1 MATTH
6 NLAKLRVQDPV
17 LTELAQGYHNN
28 ELIGETLMP
37 TVEIDKEAGKIPQF
51 GRLAF
56 RLPST
61 VRTLRGASNRLDPED
76 ITAIDVALEEHDVE
90 YAIDYREE
98 NEAIFSLRQF
108 ALNTTQDVIALG
120 REKAVATLALYETK
134 YDSTNKVALSGTS
147 KLTSKTADVFSIFD
161 TGIRAVKRSIGRKP
175 NVCVIAGDVWAVLK
189 EHPAVIEKLKYS
201 QVAIVTPE
209 VFAKLIGID
218 TVKIGEAVYEDSNQL
233 KDIWTDAIVL
243 AYVAP
248 RSTGGKGTVYEP
260 SYGYTVRRNKG
271 LFVDTY
277 KENGGKIEVVRT
289 TDIHKPHLVG
299 ASAGYLINKCISA

>member
-1 MATTH
+1 MTAH
-6 NLAKLRVQDPV
+6 NLQALRVQDPV
-17 LTELAQGYHNN
+17 LTNLAQGYHNL
-28 ELIGETLMP
+28 ELVGEVLMP
-37 TVEIDKEAGKIPQF
+37 TVEIDKEAGKIPKF

-61 VRTLRGASNRLDPED
+61 VRNLRGTSNRLDPAD

-120 REKAVATLALYETK
+120 REKEVATLALDESK
-134 YDSTNKVALSGTS
+134 YDAGNKVTLSGTS
-147 KLTSKTADVFSIFD
+147 KITSKQADIFAMFD
-161 TGIRAVKRSIGRKP
+161 TGIRAVKRAIGRKP
-175 NVCVIAGDVWAVLK
+175 NVCVIAGDVWAALK

-209 VFAKLIGID
+209 VFGKLIGID
-218 TVKIGEAVYEDSNQL
+218 TVKIGEAVYEESNQL
-233 KDIWTDAIVL
+233 KDIWSDAIVL

-248 RSTGGKGTVYEP
+248 RSTERKGTVYEP
-260 SYGYTVRRNKG
+260 SYGYTVRRQGG

-277 KENGGKIEVVRT
+277 KENGGKLEVIRT
-289 TDIHKPHLVG
+289 TDIHKPHLLG
-299 ASAGYLINKCISA
+299 ASAGYLIKGCL

>member
-1 MATTH
+1 
-6 NLAKLRVQDPV
+6 
-17 LTELAQGYHNN
+17 
-28 ELIGETLMP
+28 MP
-37 TVEIDKEAGKIPQF
+37 TVEIDKEAGKIPKF

-61 VRTLRGASNRLDPED
+61 VRNLRGTSNRLDPED

-120 REKAVATLALYETK
+120 REKEVATLALDENK
-134 YDSTNKVALSGTS
+134 YDSGNKITLSGTS
-147 KLTSKTADVFSIFD
+147 KITSKQADIFAMFD
-161 TGIRAVKRSIGRKP
+161 TGIRAVKRAIGRKP
-175 NVCVIAGDVWAVLK
+175 NVCVIAGDVWAALK

-218 TVKIGEAVYEDSNQL
+218 TVKIGEAVYEESNQL
-233 KDIWTDAIVL
+233 KDIWSDAIVL

-248 RSTGGKGTVYEP
+248 RSTERKGTVYEP
-260 SYGYTVRRNKG
+260 SYGYTVRRQGG

-277 KENGGKIEVVRT
+277 KENGGKLEVIRT
-289 TDIHKPHLVG
+289 TDIHKPHLLG
-299 ASAGYLINKCISA
+299 ASAGYLIKGCL

>member
-1 MATTH
+1 MTAH
-6 NLAKLRVQDPV
+6 NLQALRVQDPV
-17 LTELAQGYHNN
+17 LTNLAQGYHNL
-28 ELIGETLMP
+28 ELVGEVLMP
-37 TVEIDKEAGKIPQF
+37 TVEIDKEAGKIPKF

-61 VRTLRGASNRLDPED
+61 VRNLRGTSNRLDPED

-120 REKAVATLALYETK
+120 REKEVATLARDESK
-134 YDSTNKVALSGTS
+134 YDAGNKVTLSGTS
-147 KLTSKTADVFSIFD
+147 KITSKQADIFAMFD
-161 TGIRAVKRSIGRKP
+161 TGIRAVKRAIGRKP
-175 NVCVIAGDVWAVLK
+175 NVCVIAGDVWAALK

-218 TVKIGEAVYEDSNQL
+218 TVKIGEAVYEESNQL
-233 KDIWTDAIVL
+233 KDIWSDAIVL

-248 RSTGGKGTVYEP
+248 RSTERKGTVYEP
-260 SYGYTVRRNKG
+260 SYGYTVRRQGG

-277 KENGGKIEVVRT
+277 KENGGKLEVIRT
-289 TDIHKPHLVG
+289 TDIHKPHLLG
-299 ASAGYLINKCISA
+299 ASAGYLIKGCL

>member
-1 MATTH
+1 MTTH
-6 NLAKLRVQDPV
+6 NLQKLRVQDPV

-28 ELIGETLMP
+28 ELVGEALMP
-37 TVEIDKEAGKIPQF
+37 TVEIEKEAGKIPTF

-61 VRTLRGASNRLDPED
+61 VRNLRGSSNRLDPED
-76 ITAIDVALEEHDVE
+76 IGVIDVALEEHDVE

-120 REKAVATLALYETK
+120 REKAVATLALDESRYET
-134 YDSTNKVALSGTS
+134 DNKVTLSGTS
-147 KLTSKTADVFSIFD
+147 QFSHKDADVFKVFD
-161 TGIRAVKRSIGRKP
+161 TAIRAVKRAIGRKP
-175 NVCVIAGDVWAVLK
+175 NVCVISGDVWTALK

-209 VFAKLIGID
+209 VFAKLIGIE
-218 TVKIGEAVYEDSNQL
+218 TVKIGEAVYEEGGQL
-233 KDIWTDAIVL
+233 KDIWRKDIVV

-260 SYGYTVRRNKG
+260 SYGYTVRRQKG

-277 KENGGKIEVVRT
+277 KESGDKIEVVRT
-289 TDIHKPHLVG
+289 TDIYKPHLVG
-299 ASAGYLINKCISA
+299 AAAGYLIKAAV

>member
-1 MATTH
+1 MPAH
-6 NLAKLRVQDPV
+6 NLQALRVQDPV
-17 LTELAQGYHNN
+17 LTNLAQGYHNL
-28 ELIGETLMP
+28 ELVCETLMP

-56 RLPST
+56 RLPTT
-61 VRTLRGASNRLDPED
+61 VRNLRGSSNRLDPED

-120 REKAVATLALYETK
+120 REKEVATLALDETK
-134 YDSTNKVALSGTS
+134 YDAGNKITLSGDSQITS
-147 KLTSKTADVFSIFD
+147 KKADIFAMFD
-161 TGIRAVKRSIGRKP
+161 TGIRAVKRAIGRKP
-175 NVCVIAGDVWAVLK
+175 NVCVIAGDVWAALK

-218 TVKIGEAVYEDSNQL
+218 TVKIGEAVYEEGSQL
-233 KDIWTDAIVL
+233 KDIWSDAIVL
-243 AYVAP
+243 AYVAS
-248 RSTGGKGTVYEP
+248 RSAERKGTVYEP
-260 SYGYTVRRNKG
+260 SYGYTVRRHNG

-277 KENGGKIEVVRT
+277 KENGGKLEVIRT

-299 ASAGYLINKCISA
+299 ASAGYLIKGCL

>member
-1 MATTH
+1 MTAH
-6 NLAKLRVQDPV
+6 NLAALRVQDPV
-17 LTELAQGYHNN
+17 LTKLAQGYHNL
-28 ELIGETLMP
+28 ELIGEVLMP
-37 TVEIDKEAGKIPQF
+37 TVEIDKEAGKIPKF

-61 VRTLRGASNRLDPED
+61 VRNLRGTSNRLDPED

-120 REKAVATLALYETK
+120 REKEVATLALDENK
-134 YDSTNKVALSGTS
+134 YDSGNKVTLSGTS
-147 KLTSKTADVFSIFD
+147 KITSKQADIFAMFD
-161 TGIRAVKRSIGRKP
+161 TGIRAVKRAIGRKP
-175 NVCVIAGDVWAVLK
+175 NVCVIAGDVWAALK

-218 TVKIGEAVYEDSNQL
+218 TVKIGEAVYEESSQL
-233 KDIWTDAIVL
+233 KDIWSDAIVL

-248 RSTGGKGTVYEP
+248 RSAERKGTVYEP
-260 SYGYTVRRNKG
+260 SYGYTVRRQGG

-277 KENGGKIEVVRT
+277 KENGGKLEVIRT
-289 TDIHKPHLVG
+289 TDIHKPHLLG
-299 ASAGYLINKCISA
+299 SAAGYLIKGCL

>member
-1 MATTH
+1 MTAH
-6 NLAKLRVQDPV
+6 NLAALRVQDPV
-17 LTELAQGYHNN
+17 LTKLAQGYHNL
-28 ELIGETLMP
+28 ELIGEVLMP
-37 TVEIDKEAGKIPQF
+37 TVEIDKEAGKIPKF

-61 VRTLRGASNRLDPED
+61 VRNLRGTSNRLDPED

-120 REKAVATLALYETK
+120 REKEVATLALDESK
-134 YDSTNKVALSGTS
+134 YDSGNKVTLSGTS
-147 KLTSKTADVFSIFD
+147 KITSKQADIFAMFD
-161 TGIRAVKRSIGRKP
+161 TGIRAVKRAIGRKP
-175 NVCVIAGDVWAVLK
+175 NVCVIAGDVWAALK
-189 EHPAVIEKLKYS
+189 EHPVVIEKLKYS

-218 TVKIGEAVYEDSNQL
+218 TVKIGEAVYEESNQL
-233 KDIWTDAIVL
+233 KDIWSDAIVL

-248 RSTGGKGTVYEP
+248 RSTERKGTVYEP
-260 SYGYTVRRNKG
+260 SYGYTVRRQGG

-277 KENGGKIEVVRT
+277 KENGGKLEVIRT
-289 TDIHKPHLVG
+289 TDIHKPHLLG
-299 ASAGYLINKCISA
+299 ASAGYLIKGCL

>member
-1 MATTH
+1 MTAH
-6 NLAKLRVQDPV
+6 NLAALRVQDPV
-17 LTELAQGYHNN
+17 LTKLAQGYHNL
-28 ELIGETLMP
+28 ELIGEVLMP
-37 TVEIDKEAGKIPQF
+37 TVEIDKEAGKIPKF

-61 VRTLRGASNRLDPED
+61 VRNLRGTSNRLDPED

-120 REKAVATLALYETK
+120 REKEVATLALDESK
-134 YDSTNKVALSGTS
+134 YDSGNKVTLSGTS
-147 KLTSKTADVFSIFD
+147 KITSKQADIFAIFD
-161 TGIRAVKRSIGRKP
+161 TGIRAVKRAIGRKP
-175 NVCVIAGDVWAVLK
+175 NVCVIAGDVWAALK

-218 TVKIGEAVYEDSNQL
+218 TVKIGEAVYEESNQL
-233 KDIWTDAIVL
+233 KDIWSDAIVL

-248 RSTGGKGTVYEP
+248 RSTERKGTVYEP
-260 SYGYTVRRNKG
+260 SYGYTVRRQGG

-277 KENGGKIEVVRT
+277 KENGGKLEVIRT
-289 TDIHKPHLVG
+289 TDIHKPHLLG
-299 ASAGYLINKCISA
+299 ASAGYLIKGCL

>member
-1 MATTH
+1 MTAH
-6 NLAKLRVQDPV
+6 NLQALRVQDPV
-17 LTELAQGYHNN
+17 LTNLAQGYHNL
-28 ELIGETLMP
+28 ELVGEVLMP
-37 TVEIDKEAGKIPQF
+37 TVEIDKEAGKIPKF

-61 VRTLRGASNRLDPED
+61 VRNLRGTSNRLDPED

-120 REKAVATLALYETK
+120 REKEVATLALDESK
-134 YDSTNKVALSGTS
+134 YDSGNKVTLSGTS
-147 KLTSKTADVFSIFD
+147 KITSKQADIFAMFD
-161 TGIRAVKRSIGRKP
+161 TGIRAVKRAIGRKP
-175 NVCVIAGDVWAVLK
+175 NVCVIAGDVWAALK

-209 VFAKLIGID
+209 VFGKLIGID
-218 TVKIGEAVYEDSNQL
+218 TVKIGEAVYEESNQL
-233 KDIWTDAIVL
+233 KDIWSDAIVL

-248 RSTGGKGTVYEP
+248 RSTERKGTVYEP
-260 SYGYTVRRNKG
+260 SYGYTVRRQGG

-277 KENGGKIEVVRT
+277 KENGGKLEVIRT

-299 ASAGYLINKCISA
+299 SAAGYLIKGCL

>member
-1 MATTH
+1 MTAH
-6 NLAKLRVQDPV
+6 NLAALRVQDPV
-17 LTELAQGYHNN
+17 LTKLAQGYHNL
-28 ELIGETLMP
+28 ELIGEVLMP
-37 TVEIDKEAGKIPQF
+37 TVEIDKEAGKIPKF

-61 VRTLRGASNRLDPED
+61 VRNLRGTSNRLDPED

-108 ALNTTQDVIALG
+108 ALNTTHEVMALG
-120 REKAVATLALYETK
+120 REKEVATLALDESK
-134 YDSTNKVALSGTS
+134 YDSGNKVTLSGTS
-147 KLTSKTADVFSIFD
+147 KITSKQADIFAMFD
-161 TGIRAVKRSIGRKP
+161 TGIRAVKRAIGRKP
-175 NVCVIAGDVWAVLK
+175 NVCVIAGDVWAALK

-209 VFAKLIGID
+209 VFGKLIGID
-218 TVKIGEAVYEDSNQL
+218 TVKIGEAVYEESNQL
-233 KDIWTDAIVL
+233 KDIWSDAIVL

-248 RSTGGKGTVYEP
+248 RSTERKGTVYEP
-260 SYGYTVRRNKG
+260 SYGYTVRRQGG

-277 KENGGKIEVVRT
+277 KENGGKLEVIRT
-289 TDIHKPHLVG
+289 TDIHKPHLLG
-299 ASAGYLINKCISA
+299 ASAGYLIKGCL

>member
-1 MATTH
+1 MTAH
-6 NLAKLRVQDPV
+6 NLAALRVQDPV
-17 LTELAQGYHNN
+17 LTKLAQGYHNL
-28 ELIGETLMP
+28 ELIGEVLMP
-37 TVEIDKEAGKIPQF
+37 TVEIDKEAGKIPKF

-61 VRTLRGASNRLDPED
+61 VRNLRGTSNRLDPED

-120 REKAVATLALYETK
+120 REKEVATLALDESK
-134 YDSTNKVALSGTS
+134 YDSGNKVTLSGTS
-147 KLTSKTADVFSIFD
+147 KITSKQADIFAMFD
-161 TGIRAVKRSIGRKP
+161 TGIRAVKRAIGRKP
-175 NVCVIAGDVWAVLK
+175 NVCVIAGDVWAALK

-209 VFAKLIGID
+209 VFGKLIGID
-218 TVKIGEAVYEDSNQL
+218 TVKIGEAVYEESNQL
-233 KDIWTDAIVL
+233 KDIWSDAIVL

-248 RSTGGKGTVYEP
+248 RSTERKGTVYEP
-260 SYGYTVRRNKG
+260 SYGYTVRRQGG

-277 KENGGKIEVVRT
+277 KENGGKLEVIRT

-299 ASAGYLINKCISA
+299 SAAGYLIKGCL

>member
-1 MATTH
+1 MTAH
-6 NLAKLRVQDPV
+6 NLAALRVQDPV
-17 LTELAQGYHNN
+17 LTKLAQGYHNL
-28 ELIGETLMP
+28 ELIGEVLRP
-37 TVEIDKEAGKIPQF
+37 TVEIDKEAGKIPKF

-61 VRTLRGASNRLDPED
+61 VRNLRGTSNRLDPED

-120 REKAVATLALYETK
+120 REKEVATLALDENK
-134 YDSTNKVALSGTS
+134 YDSGNKVTLSGTS
-147 KLTSKTADVFSIFD
+147 KITSKQADIFAMFD
-161 TGIRAVKRSIGRKP
+161 TGIRAVKRAIGRKP
-175 NVCVIAGDVWAVLK
+175 NVCVIAGNVWAALK

-218 TVKIGEAVYEDSNQL
+218 TVKIGEAVYEESNQL
-233 KDIWTDAIVL
+233 KDIWSDAIVL

-248 RSTGGKGTVYEP
+248 RSTERKGTVYEP
-260 SYGYTVRRNKG
+260 SYGYTIRRQGG

-277 KENGGKIEVVRT
+277 KENGGKLEVIRT
-289 TDIHKPHLVG
+289 TDIHKPHLLG
-299 ASAGYLINKCISA
+299 ASAGYLIKGCL

>member
-1 MATTH
+1 MTAH
-6 NLAKLRVQDPV
+6 NLAALRVQDPV
-17 LTELAQGYHNN
+17 LTKLAQGYHNL
-28 ELIGETLMP
+28 ELIGEVLMP
-37 TVEIDKEAGKIPQF
+37 TVEIDKEAGKIPKF

-61 VRTLRGASNRLDPED
+61 VRNLRGTSNRLDPED

-120 REKAVATLALYETK
+120 REKEVATLALDENK
-134 YDSTNKVALSGTS
+134 YDSGNKITLSGTS
-147 KLTSKTADVFSIFD
+147 KITSKQADIFAMFD
-161 TGIRAVKRSIGRKP
+161 TGIRAVKRTIGRKP
-175 NVCVIAGDVWAVLK
+175 NVCVIAGDVWAALK

-218 TVKIGEAVYEDSNQL
+218 TVKIGEAVYEESNQL
-233 KDIWTDAIVL
+233 KDIWSDAIVL

-248 RSTGGKGTVYEP
+248 RSTERKGTVYEP
-260 SYGYTVRRNKG
+260 SYGYTVRRQGG

-277 KENGGKIEVVRT
+277 KENGGKLEVIRT
-289 TDIHKPHLVG
+289 TDIHKPHLLG
-299 ASAGYLINKCISA
+299 ASAGYLIKGCL

>member
-1 MATTH
+1 MTAH
-6 NLAKLRVQDPV
+6 NLAALRVQDPV
-17 LTELAQGYHNN
+17 LTKLAQGYHNL
-28 ELIGETLMP
+28 ELIGEVLMP
-37 TVEIDKEAGKIPQF
+37 TVEIDKEAGKIPKF

-61 VRTLRGASNRLDPED
+61 VRNLRGTSNRLDPAD

-120 REKAVATLALYETK
+120 REKEVATLALDESK
-134 YDSTNKVALSGTS
+134 YDSGNKVTLSGTS
-147 KLTSKTADVFSIFD
+147 KITSKQADIFAMFD
-161 TGIRAVKRSIGRKP
+161 TGIRAVKRAIGRKP
-175 NVCVIAGDVWAVLK
+175 NVCVIGGDVWAALK

-209 VFAKLIGID
+209 VFGKLIGID
-218 TVKIGEAVYEDSNQL
+218 TVKIGEAVYEESNQL
-233 KDIWTDAIVL
+233 KDIWSDAIVL

-248 RSTGGKGTVYEP
+248 RSTERKGTVYEP
-260 SYGYTVRRNKG
+260 SYGYTVRRQGG

-277 KENGGKIEVVRT
+277 KENGGKLEVIRT
-289 TDIHKPHLVG
+289 TDIHKPHLLG
-299 ASAGYLINKCISA
+299 ASAGYLIKGCL

>member
-1 MATTH
+1 MTAH
-6 NLAKLRVQDPV
+6 NLQALRVQDPV
-17 LTELAQGYHNN
+17 LTNLAQGYHNL
-28 ELIGETLMP
+28 ELVGEVLMP
-37 TVEIDKEAGKIPQF
+37 TVEIDKEAGKIPKF

-61 VRTLRGASNRLDPED
+61 VRNLRGTSNRLDPED

-120 REKAVATLALYETK
+120 REKEVATLALDESK
-134 YDSTNKVALSGTS
+134 YDSGNKVTLSGTS
-147 KLTSKTADVFSIFD
+147 KITSKQADIFAMFD
-161 TGIRAVKRSIGRKP
+161 TGIRAVKRAIGRKP
-175 NVCVIAGDVWAVLK
+175 NVCVIAGDVWAALK

-209 VFAKLIGID
+209 VFGKLIGID
-218 TVKIGEAVYEDSNQL
+218 TVKIGEAVYEESNQL
-233 KDIWTDAIVL
+233 KDIWSDAIVL

-248 RSTGGKGTVYEP
+248 RSAERKGTVYEP
-260 SYGYTVRRNKG
+260 SYGYTVRRQGG

-277 KENGGKIEVVRT
+277 KENGGKLEVIRT
-289 TDIHKPHLVG
+289 TDIHKPHLLG
-299 ASAGYLINKCISA
+299 SAAGYLIKGCL

>member
-1 MATTH
+1 MTAH
-6 NLAKLRVQDPV
+6 NLQALRVQDPV
-17 LTELAQGYHNN
+17 LTNLAQGYHNL
-28 ELIGETLMP
+28 ELVSEVLMP
-37 TVEIDKEAGKIPQF
+37 TVEIDKEAGKIPKF

-61 VRTLRGASNRLDPED
+61 VRNLRGTSNRLDPED

-120 REKAVATLALYETK
+120 REKEVATLALDESK
-134 YDSTNKVALSGTS
+134 YDSGNKVTLSGTS
-147 KLTSKTADVFSIFD
+147 KITSKQADIFAMFD
-161 TGIRAVKRSIGRKP
+161 TGIRAVKRAIGRKP
-175 NVCVIAGDVWAVLK
+175 NVCVIAGDVWAALK

-209 VFAKLIGID
+209 VFGKLIGID
-218 TVKIGEAVYEDSNQL
+218 TVKIGEAVYEESNQL
-233 KDIWTDAIVL
+233 KDIWSDAIVL

-248 RSTGGKGTVYEP
+248 RSTERKGTVYEP
-260 SYGYTVRRNKG
+260 SYGYTVRRQGG

-277 KENGGKIEVVRT
+277 KENGGKLEVIRT
-289 TDIHKPHLVG
+289 TDIHKPHLLG
-299 ASAGYLINKCISA
+299 SAAGYLIKGCL

>member
-1 MATTH
+1 MTAH
-6 NLAKLRVQDPV
+6 NLAALRVQDPV
-17 LTELAQGYHNN
+17 LTKLAQGYHNL
-28 ELIGETLMP
+28 ELIGEVLMP
-37 TVEIDKEAGKIPQF
+37 TVEIDKEAGKIPKF

-61 VRTLRGASNRLDPED
+61 VRNLRGTSNRLDPED

-90 YAIDYREE
+90 YAIDYRKE

-120 REKAVATLALYETK
+120 REKEVATLALDEST
-134 YDSTNKVALSGTS
+134 YDAGNKVTLSGTS
-147 KLTSKTADVFSIFD
+147 KITSKQADIFTMFD
-161 TGIRAVKRSIGRKP
+161 TGIRAVKRAIGRKP
-175 NVCVIAGDVWAVLK
+175 NVCVIAGDVWAALK

-218 TVKIGEAVYEDSNQL
+218 TVKIGEAVYEESSQL
-233 KDIWTDAIVL
+233 KDIWSDAIVL

-248 RSTGGKGTVYEP
+248 RSAERKGTVYEP
-260 SYGYTVRRNKG
+260 SYGYTVRRQGG

-277 KENGGKIEVVRT
+277 KENGGKLEVIRT
-289 TDIHKPHLVG
+289 TDIHKPHLLG
-299 ASAGYLINKCISA
+299 ASAGYLIKGCL

>member
-1 MATTH
+1 MTAH
-6 NLAKLRVQDPV
+6 NLQALRVQDPV
-17 LTELAQGYHNN
+17 LTNLAQGYYNL
-28 ELIGETLMP
+28 ELVGEVLMP
-37 TVEIDKEAGKIPQF
+37 TVEIDKEAGKIPKF
-51 GRLAF
+51 DRLAF

-61 VRTLRGASNRLDPED
+61 VRNLRGTSNRLTPED

-120 REKAVATLALYETK
+120 REKEVATLALDESK
-134 YDSTNKVALSGTS
+134 YNSDNKITLSGTS
-147 KLTSKTADVFSIFD
+147 KITSKDADIFGMFD
-161 TGIRAVKRSIGRKP
+161 TGIRTVKRAIGRKP
-175 NVCVIAGDVWAVLK
+175 NVCVIAGDVWAALK

-218 TVKIGEAVYEDSNQL
+218 TVKIGEAVYEESYQL
-233 KDIWTDAIVL
+233 KDIWSDAIVL

-248 RSTGGKGTVYEP
+248 RSQERKGTVYEP
-260 SYGYTVRRNKG
+260 SYGYTVRRQGG

-277 KENGGKIEVVRT
+277 KENGGKLEVIRT

-299 ASAGYLINKCISA
+299 SAAGYLIKGCL

>member
-1 MATTH
+1 MTAH
-6 NLAKLRVQDPV
+6 NLQALRVQDPV
-17 LTELAQGYHNN
+17 LTNLAQGYHNL
-28 ELIGETLMP
+28 ELVGEVLMP
-37 TVEIDKEAGKIPQF
+37 TVEIDKEAGKIPKF

-61 VRTLRGASNRLDPED
+61 VRNLRGTSNRLDPED

-120 REKAVATLALYETK
+120 REKEVATLALDESK
-134 YDSTNKVALSGTS
+134 YDAGNKVTLSGTS
-147 KLTSKTADVFSIFD
+147 KITSKQADIFTMFD
-161 TGIRAVKRSIGRKP
+161 TGIRAVKRAIGRKP
-175 NVCVIAGDVWAVLK
+175 NVCVIAGDVWAALK

-218 TVKIGEAVYEDSNQL
+218 TVKIGEAVYEESSQL
-233 KDIWTDAIVL
+233 KDIWSDAIVL

-248 RSTGGKGTVYEP
+248 RSAERKGTVYEP
-260 SYGYTVRRNKG
+260 SYGYTVRRQGG

-277 KENGGKIEVVRT
+277 KENGGKLEVIRT

-299 ASAGYLINKCISA
+299 SAAGYLIKGCL

>member
-1 MATTH
+1 MTAH
-6 NLAKLRVQDPV
+6 NLQALRVQDPV
-17 LTELAQGYHNN
+17 LTNLAQGYHNL
-28 ELIGETLMP
+28 ELVGEVLMP
-37 TVEIDKEAGKIPQF
+37 TVEIDKEAGKIPKF

-61 VRTLRGASNRLDPED
+61 VRNLRGTSNRLDPED

-120 REKAVATLALYETK
+120 REKEVATLALDESK
-134 YDSTNKVALSGTS
+134 YDAGNKVTLSGTS
-147 KLTSKTADVFSIFD
+147 KITSKQADIFAMFD
-161 TGIRAVKRSIGRKP
+161 TGIRAVKRAIGRKP
-175 NVCVIAGDVWAVLK
+175 NICVIAGDVWAALK

-209 VFAKLIGID
+209 VFGKLIGID
-218 TVKIGEAVYEDSNQL
+218 TVKIGEAVYEESNQL
-233 KDIWTDAIVL
+233 KDIWSDAIVL

-248 RSTGGKGTVYEP
+248 RSTERKGTVYEP
-260 SYGYTVRRNKG
+260 SYGYTVRRQGG

-277 KENGGKIEVVRT
+277 KENGGKLEVIRT
-289 TDIHKPHLVG
+289 TDIHKPHLLG
-299 ASAGYLINKCISA
+299 ASAGYLIKGCL

>member
-1 MATTH
+1 MTAH
-6 NLAKLRVQDPV
+6 NLAALRVQDPV
-17 LTELAQGYHNN
+17 LTKLAQGYHNL
-28 ELIGETLMP
+28 ELIGEVLMP
-37 TVEIDKEAGKIPQF
+37 TVEIDREAGKIPKF

-61 VRTLRGASNRLDPED
+61 VRNLRGTSNRLDPED

-120 REKAVATLALYETK
+120 REKEVATLALDESK
-134 YDSTNKVALSGTS
+134 YDSGNKVTLSGTS
-147 KLTSKTADVFSIFD
+147 KITSKQADIFAMFD
-161 TGIRAVKRSIGRKP
+161 TGIRAVKRAIGRKP
-175 NVCVIAGDVWAVLK
+175 NVCVIAGDVWAALK

-209 VFAKLIGID
+209 VFGKLIGID
-218 TVKIGEAVYEDSNQL
+218 TVKIGEAVYEESNQL
-233 KDIWTDAIVL
+233 KDIWSDAIVL

-248 RSTGGKGTVYEP
+248 RSTERKGTVYEP
-260 SYGYTVRRNKG
+260 SYGYTVRRQGG

-277 KENGGKIEVVRT
+277 KENGGKLEVIRT
-289 TDIHKPHLVG
+289 TDIHKPHLLG
-299 ASAGYLINKCISA
+299 ASAGYLIKGCL

>member
-1 MATTH
+1 MTTH
-6 NLAKLRVQDPV
+6 NLQKVRVQDPV

-28 ELIGETLMP
+28 ELIGEVLMP

-56 RLPST
+56 RLPTT
-61 VRTLRGASNRLDPED
+61 VRSLRGSSNRLDPED

-120 REKAVATLALYETK
+120 REKEVATLAQDESK
-134 YDSTNKVALSGTS
+134 YAEGNKVTLQGTS
-147 KLTSKTADVFSIFD
+147 KLNHADCDVFKIFD
-161 TGIRAVKRSIGRKP
+161 TGIRAIKRTIGRKP

-189 EHPAVIEKLKYS
+189 EHPKVVEKLKYS
-201 QVAIVTPE
+201 QVAIITPE

-218 TVKIGEAVYEDSNQL
+218 TVKIGEAVYEHSQQL
-233 KDIWTDAIVL
+233 TDIWTKTVVL

-248 RSTGGKGTVYEP
+248 RSSQGKGTVYEP
-260 SYGYTVRRNKG
+260 SYGYTVRRAKG

-299 ASAGYLINKCISA
+299 ASAGYLMKDCI

>member
-1 MATTH
+1 MTAH
-6 NLAKLRVQDPV
+6 NLAALRVQDPV
-17 LTELAQGYHNN
+17 LTKLAQGYHNL
-28 ELIGETLMP
+28 ELIGEVLMP
-37 TVEIDKEAGKIPQF
+37 TVEIDKEAGKIPKF

-61 VRTLRGASNRLDPED
+61 VRNLRGTSNRLDPED

-120 REKAVATLALYETK
+120 REKEVATLALDESK
-134 YDSTNKVALSGTS
+134 YDSGNKVTLSGTS
-147 KLTSKTADVFSIFD
+147 KITSKQADIFAMFD
-161 TGIRAVKRSIGRKP
+161 TGIRAVKRAIGRKP
-175 NVCVIAGDVWAVLK
+175 NVCVIAGDVWAALK

-218 TVKIGEAVYEDSNQL
+218 TVNIGS
-233 KDIWTDAIVL
+233 DAIVL

-248 RSTGGKGTVYEP
+248 RSTERKGTVYEP
-260 SYGYTVRRNKG
+260 SYGYTVRRQGG

-277 KENGGKIEVVRT
+277 KENGGKLEVIRT
-289 TDIHKPHLVG
+289 TDIHKPHLLG
-299 ASAGYLINKCISA
+299 ASAGYLIKGCL

>member
-1 MATTH
+1 MTAH
-6 NLAKLRVQDPV
+6 NLQALRVQDPV
-17 LTELAQGYHNN
+17 LTNLAQGYHNL
-28 ELIGETLMP
+28 ELVSEVLMP
-37 TVEIDKEAGKIPQF
+37 TVEIDKEAGKIPKF

-61 VRTLRGASNRLDPED
+61 VRNLRGTSNRLDPED

-120 REKAVATLALYETK
+120 REKEVATLALDESK
-134 YDSTNKVALSGTS
+134 YDSGNKVTLSGTS
-147 KLTSKTADVFSIFD
+147 KITSKQADIFAMFD
-161 TGIRAVKRSIGRKP
+161 TGIRSVKRAIGRKP
-175 NVCVIAGDVWAVLK
+175 NVCVIAGDVWAALK

-218 TVKIGEAVYEDSNQL
+218 TVKIGEAVYEESSQL
-233 KDIWTDAIVL
+233 KDIWSDAIVL

-248 RSTGGKGTVYEP
+248 RSAERKGTVYEP
-260 SYGYTVRRNKG
+260 SYGYTVRRQGG

-277 KENGGKIEVVRT
+277 KENGGKLEVIRT
-289 TDIHKPHLVG
+289 TDIHKPHLLG
-299 ASAGYLINKCISA
+299 ASAGYLIKGCL

>member
-1 MATTH
+1 MTAH
-6 NLAKLRVQDPV
+6 NLAALRVQDPV
-17 LTELAQGYHNN
+17 LTKLAQGYHNL
-28 ELIGETLMP
+28 ELIGEVLMP
-37 TVEIDKEAGKIPQF
+37 TVEIDKEAGKIPKF

-61 VRTLRGASNRLDPED
+61 VRNLRGTSNRLDPED

-120 REKAVATLALYETK
+120 REKEVATLALDESK
-134 YDSTNKVALSGTS
+134 YDSGNKVTLSGTS
-147 KLTSKTADVFSIFD
+147 KITSKQADIFAMFD
-161 TGIRAVKRSIGRKP
+161 TGIRAVKRAIGRKP
-175 NVCVIAGDVWAVLK
+175 NVCVIAGDVWAALK

-209 VFAKLIGID
+209 VFGKLIGID
-218 TVKIGEAVYEDSNQL
+218 TVKIGEAVYEESNQL
-233 KDIWTDAIVL
+233 KDIWSDAIVL

-248 RSTGGKGTVYEP
+248 RSTERKGTVYEP
-260 SYGYTVRRNKG
+260 SYGYTVRRQGG

-277 KENGGKIEVVRT
+277 KENGGKLEVIRT
-289 TDIHKPHLVG
+289 TDIHKPHLLG
-299 ASAGYLINKCISA
+299 ASAGSLIKGCL

>member
-1 MATTH
+1 MTAH
-6 NLAKLRVQDPV
+6 NLAALRVQDPV
-17 LTELAQGYHNN
+17 LTKLAQGYHNL
-28 ELIGETLMP
+28 ELIGEVLMP
-37 TVEIDKEAGKIPQF
+37 TVEIDKEAGKIPKF

-61 VRTLRGASNRLDPED
+61 VRNLRGTSNRLDPED

-120 REKAVATLALYETK
+120 REKEVATLALDESK
-134 YDSTNKVALSGTS
+134 YDSGNKVTLSGTS
-147 KLTSKTADVFSIFD
+147 KITSKQAGIFAMFD
-161 TGIRAVKRSIGRKP
+161 TGIRAVKRAIGRKP
-175 NVCVIAGDVWAVLK
+175 NVCVIAGDVWATLK

-209 VFAKLIGID
+209 VFGKLIGID
-218 TVKIGEAVYEDSNQL
+218 TVKIGEAVYEESNQL
-233 KDIWTDAIVL
+233 KDIWSDAIVL

-248 RSTGGKGTVYEP
+248 RSTERKGTVYEP
-260 SYGYTVRRNKG
+260 SYGYTVRRQGG

-277 KENGGKIEVVRT
+277 KENGGKLEVIRT
-289 TDIHKPHLVG
+289 TDIHKPHLLG
-299 ASAGYLINKCISA
+299 ASAGYLIKGCL

>member
-1 MATTH
+1 MTAH
-6 NLAKLRVQDPV
+6 NLQALRVQDPV
-17 LTELAQGYHNN
+17 LTNLAQGYHNL
-28 ELIGETLMP
+28 ELVGEVLMP
-37 TVEIDKEAGKIPQF
+37 TVEIDKEAGKIPKF

-61 VRTLRGASNRLDPED
+61 VRNLRGTSNRLDPED

-120 REKAVATLALYETK
+120 REKEVATLALDENK
-134 YDSTNKVALSGTS
+134 YDSGNKVTLSGTS
-147 KLTSKTADVFSIFD
+147 KITSKQADIFAMFD
-161 TGIRAVKRSIGRKP
+161 TGIRAVKRAIGRKP
-175 NVCVIAGDVWAVLK
+175 NVCVIAGNVWAALK

-218 TVKIGEAVYEDSNQL
+218 TVKIGEAVYEESNQL
-233 KDIWTDAIVL
+233 KDIWSDAIVL

-248 RSTGGKGTVYEP
+248 RSTERKGTVYEP
-260 SYGYTVRRNKG
+260 SYGYTVRRQGG

-277 KENGGKIEVVRT
+277 KENGGKLEVIRT
-289 TDIHKPHLVG
+289 TDIHKPHLLG
-299 ASAGYLINKCISA
+299 ASAGYLIKGCL

>member
-1 MATTH
+1 MTAH
-6 NLAKLRVQDPV
+6 NLAALRVQDPV
-17 LTELAQGYHNN
+17 LTKLAQGYHNL
-28 ELIGETLMP
+28 ELIGEMLMP
-37 TVEIDKEAGKIPQF
+37 TVEIDKEAGKIPKF

-61 VRTLRGASNRLDPED
+61 VRNLRGTSNRLDPED

-120 REKAVATLALYETK
+120 REKEVATLALDENK
-134 YDSTNKVALSGTS
+134 YDSGNKITLSGTS
-147 KLTSKTADVFSIFD
+147 KITSKQADIFAMFD
-161 TGIRAVKRSIGRKP
+161 TGIRAVKRAIGRKP
-175 NVCVIAGDVWAVLK
+175 NVCVIAGDVWAALK

-218 TVKIGEAVYEDSNQL
+218 TVKIGEAVYEESNQL
-233 KDIWTDAIVL
+233 KDIWSDAIVL

-248 RSTGGKGTVYEP
+248 RSTERKGTVYEP
-260 SYGYTVRRNKG
+260 SYGYTVRRQGG

-277 KENGGKIEVVRT
+277 KENGGKLEVIRT
-289 TDIHKPHLVG
+289 TDIHKPHLLG
-299 ASAGYLINKCISA
+299 ASAGYLIKGCL

>member
-1 MATTH
+1 MTAH
-6 NLAKLRVQDPV
+6 NLAALRVQDPV
-17 LTELAQGYHNN
+17 LTKLAQGYHNL
-28 ELIGETLMP
+28 ELIGEVLMP
-37 TVEIDKEAGKIPQF
+37 TVEIDKEAGKIPKF

-61 VRTLRGASNRLDPED
+61 VRNLRGTSNRLDPED

-98 NEAIFSLRQF
+98 SEAIFALRQF

-120 REKAVATLALYETK
+120 REKEVATLALDESK
-134 YDSTNKVALSGTS
+134 YDAGNKVTLSGTS
-147 KLTSKTADVFSIFD
+147 KITSKQADIFAMFD
-161 TGIRAVKRSIGRKP
+161 TGIRAVKRAIGRKP
-175 NVCVIAGDVWAVLK
+175 NVCVIAGDVWAALK

-218 TVKIGEAVYEDSNQL
+218 TVKIGEAVYEESNQL
-233 KDIWTDAIVL
+233 KDIWSDAIVL

-248 RSTGGKGTVYEP
+248 RSTERKGTVYEP
-260 SYGYTVRRNKG
+260 SYGYTVRRQGG

-277 KENGGKIEVVRT
+277 KENGGKIEVIRT
-289 TDIHKPHLVG
+289 TDIHKPHLLG
-299 ASAGYLINKCISA
+299 ASAGYLIKGCL

>member
-1 MATTH
+1 MTAH
-6 NLAKLRVQDPV
+6 NLAALRVQDPV
-17 LTELAQGYHNN
+17 LTKLAQGYHNL
-28 ELIGETLMP
+28 ELIGEMLMP
-37 TVEIDKEAGKIPQF
+37 TVEIDKEAGKIPKF

-61 VRTLRGASNRLDPED
+61 VRNLRGTSNRLDPED

-120 REKAVATLALYETK
+120 REKEVATLALDESK
-134 YDSTNKVALSGTS
+134 YDSGNKVTLSGTS
-147 KLTSKTADVFSIFD
+147 KITSKQADIFAMFD
-161 TGIRAVKRSIGRKP
+161 TGIRAMKRAIGRKP
-175 NVCVIAGDVWAVLK
+175 NVCVIAGDVWAALK

-209 VFAKLIGID
+209 VFARLIGID
-218 TVKIGEAVYEDSNQL
+218 TVKIGEAVYEESNQL
-233 KDIWTDAIVL
+233 KDIWSDAIVL

-248 RSTGGKGTVYEP
+248 RSTERKGTVYEP
-260 SYGYTVRRNKG
+260 SYGYTVRRQGG

-277 KENGGKIEVVRT
+277 KENGGKLEVIRT
-289 TDIHKPHLVG
+289 TDIHKPHLLG
-299 ASAGYLINKCISA
+299 ASAGYLIKGCL

>member
-1 MATTH
+1 MPAH
-6 NLAKLRVQDPV
+6 NLSALRVQDPV
-17 LTELAQGYHNN
+17 LTNLAQGYHNL
-28 ELIGETLMP
+28 ELIGEVLMP
-37 TVEIDKEAGKIPQF
+37 TVEIDKEAGKVPQF

-61 VRTLRGASNRLDPED
+61 VRNLRGTSNRLDPED

-108 ALNTTQDVIALG
+108 ALRTTQDVIALG
-120 REKAVATLALYETK
+120 REKEVATLALDENKYEAG
-134 YDSTNKVALSGTS
+134 NKITLSGTS
-147 KLTSKTADVFSIFD
+147 KITSQTADIFAMFD
-161 TGIRAVKRSIGRKP
+161 TGIRAVKRAIGRKP
-175 NVCVIAGDVWAVLK
+175 NVCVIAGDVWAALK

-209 VFAKLIGID
+209 VFGKLIGID
-218 TVKIGEAVYEDSNQL
+218 TVKIGEAVYEESNQL
-233 KDIWTDAIVL
+233 KDIWSDAIVL

-248 RSTGGKGTVYEP
+248 RSQERKGTVYEP
-260 SYGYTVRRNKG
+260 SYGYTVRRQGG

-277 KENGGKIEVVRT
+277 KENGGKLEVIRT
-289 TDIHKPHLVG
+289 TDIHKPHLLG
-299 ASAGYLINKCISA
+299 ASAGYLIKGCL

>member
-1 MATTH
+1 MTAH
-6 NLAKLRVQDPV
+6 NLAALRVQDPV
-17 LTELAQGYHNN
+17 LTKLAQGYHNL
-28 ELIGETLMP
+28 ELIGEMLMP
-37 TVEIDKEAGKIPQF
+37 TVEIDKEAGKIPKF

-61 VRTLRGASNRLDPED
+61 VRNLRGTSNRLDPED

-120 REKAVATLALYETK
+120 REKEVATLALDESK
-134 YDSTNKVALSGTS
+134 YDSGNKVTLSGTS
-147 KLTSKTADVFSIFD
+147 KITSKQADIFAMFD
-161 TGIRAVKRSIGRKP
+161 TGIRAVKRAIGRKP
-175 NVCVIAGDVWAVLK
+175 NVCVIAGDVWAALK

-218 TVKIGEAVYEDSNQL
+218 TVKIGEAVYEESNQL
-233 KDIWTDAIVL
+233 KDIWSDAIVL

-248 RSTGGKGTVYEP
+248 RSTERKGTVYEP
-260 SYGYTVRRNKG
+260 SYGYTVRRLGG

-277 KENGGKIEVVRT
+277 KENGGKLEVIRT
-289 TDIHKPHLVG
+289 TDIHKPHLLG
-299 ASAGYLINKCISA
+299 ASAGYLIKGCL

>member
-1 MATTH
+1 MTAH
-6 NLAKLRVQDPV
+6 NLAALRVQDPV
-17 LTELAQGYHNN
+17 LTKLAQGYHNL
-28 ELIGETLMP
+28 ELIGEVLMP
-37 TVEIDKEAGKIPQF
+37 TVEIDKEAGKIPKF

-61 VRTLRGASNRLDPED
+61 VRNLRGTSNRLDPED

-120 REKAVATLALYETK
+120 REKEVATLALDESK
-134 YDSTNKVALSGTS
+134 YDSGNKVTLSGTS
-147 KLTSKTADVFSIFD
+147 KITSKQADIFAMFD
-161 TGIRAVKRSIGRKP
+161 TGIRAVKRATGRKP
-175 NVCVIAGDVWAVLK
+175 NVCVIAGDVWAALK

-209 VFAKLIGID
+209 VFGKLIGID
-218 TVKIGEAVYEDSNQL
+218 TVKIGEAVYEESNQL
-233 KDIWTDAIVL
+233 KDIWSDAIVL

-248 RSTGGKGTVYEP
+248 RSTERKGTVYEP
-260 SYGYTVRRNKG
+260 SYGYTVRRQGG

-277 KENGGKIEVVRT
+277 KENGGKLEVIRT
-289 TDIHKPHLVG
+289 TDIHKPHLLG
-299 ASAGYLINKCISA
+299 ASAGYLIKGCL

>member
-1 MATTH
+1 MTAH
-6 NLAKLRVQDPV
+6 NLAALGVQDPV
-17 LTELAQGYHNN
+17 LTKLAQGYHNL
-28 ELIGETLMP
+28 ELIGEVLMP
-37 TVEIDKEAGKIPQF
+37 TVEIDKEAGKIPKF

-61 VRTLRGASNRLDPED
+61 VRNLRGTSNRLDPED

-120 REKAVATLALYETK
+120 REKEVATLALDENK
-134 YDSTNKVALSGTS
+134 YDSGNKVTLSGTS
-147 KLTSKTADVFSIFD
+147 KITSKQADIFAMFD
-161 TGIRAVKRSIGRKP
+161 TGIRAVKRAIGRKP
-175 NVCVIAGDVWAVLK
+175 NVCVIAGNVWAALK

-218 TVKIGEAVYEDSNQL
+218 TVKIGEAVYEESNQL
-233 KDIWTDAIVL
+233 KDIWSDAIVL

-248 RSTGGKGTVYEP
+248 RSTERKGTVYEP
-260 SYGYTVRRNKG
+260 SYGYTVRRQGG

-277 KENGGKIEVVRT
+277 KENGGKLEVIRT
-289 TDIHKPHLVG
+289 TDIHKPHLLG
-299 ASAGYLINKCISA
+299 ASAGYLIKGCL

>member
-1 MATTH
+1 MTAH
-6 NLAKLRVQDPV
+6 NLAALRVQDPV
-17 LTELAQGYHNN
+17 LTKLAQGYHNL
-28 ELIGETLMP
+28 ELIGEVLMP
-37 TVEIDKEAGKIPQF
+37 TVEIDKEAGKIPKF

-61 VRTLRGASNRLDPED
+61 VRNLRGTSNRLDPED

-120 REKAVATLALYETK
+120 REKEVATLALDESK
-134 YDSTNKVALSGTS
+134 YDSGNKIALSGTS
-147 KLTSKTADVFSIFD
+147 KITSKDADIFGMFD
-161 TGIRAVKRSIGRKP
+161 IGIRAVKRAIGRKP
-175 NVCVIAGDVWAVLK
+175 NVCVIAGDVWAALK

-209 VFAKLIGID
+209 VFGKLIGID
-218 TVKIGEAVYEDSNQL
+218 TVKIGEAVYEESNQL
-233 KDIWTDAIVL
+233 KDIWSDAIVL

-248 RSTGGKGTVYEP
+248 RSTERKGTVYEP
-260 SYGYTVRRNKG
+260 SYGYTVRRQGG

-277 KENGGKIEVVRT
+277 KENGGKLEVIRT
-289 TDIHKPHLVG
+289 TDIHKPHLLG
-299 ASAGYLINKCISA
+299 ASAGYLIKGCL

>member
-1 MATTH
+1 MTAH
-6 NLAKLRVQDPV
+6 NLAALRVQDPV
-17 LTELAQGYHNN
+17 LTKLAQGYHNL
-28 ELIGETLMP
+28 ELIGEVLMP
-37 TVEIDKEAGKIPQF
+37 TVEIDKEAGKIPKF

-61 VRTLRGASNRLDPED
+61 VRNLRGTSNRLDPED

-120 REKAVATLALYETK
+120 REKEVATLALDENK
-134 YDSTNKVALSGTS
+134 YDSGNKVTLSGTS
-147 KLTSKTADVFSIFD
+147 KITSKQADIFAMFD
-161 TGIRAVKRSIGRKP
+161 TGIRAVKRAIGRKP
-175 NVCVIAGDVWAVLK
+175 NVCVIAGNVWAALK

-218 TVKIGEAVYEDSNQL
+218 TVKIGEAVYEESNQL
-233 KDIWTDAIVL
+233 KDIWSDAIVL

-248 RSTGGKGTVYEP
+248 RSTERKGTVYEP
-260 SYGYTVRRNKG
+260 SYGYTIRRQGG

-277 KENGGKIEVVRT
+277 KENGGKLEVIRT
-289 TDIHKPHLVG
+289 TDIHKPHLLG
-299 ASAGYLINKCISA
+299 ASAGYLIKGCL

>member
-1 MATTH
+1 MTAH
-6 NLAKLRVQDPV
+6 NLAALRVQDPV
-17 LTELAQGYHNN
+17 LTKLAQGYHNL
-28 ELIGETLMP
+28 ELIGEVLMP
-37 TVEIDKEAGKIPQF
+37 TVEIDKEAGKIPKF
-51 GRLAF
+51 VRLAF

-61 VRTLRGASNRLDPED
+61 VRNLRGTSNRLDPED

-120 REKAVATLALYETK
+120 REKEVATLALDENK
-134 YDSTNKVALSGTS
+134 YDSGNKVTLSGTS
-147 KLTSKTADVFSIFD
+147 KITSKQADIFAMFD
-161 TGIRAVKRSIGRKP
+161 TGIRAVKRAIGRKP
-175 NVCVIAGDVWAVLK
+175 NVCVIAGNVWAALK

-218 TVKIGEAVYEDSNQL
+218 TVKIGEAVYEESNQL
-233 KDIWTDAIVL
+233 KDIWSDAIVL

-248 RSTGGKGTVYEP
+248 RSTERKGTVYEP
-260 SYGYTVRRNKG
+260 SYGYTIRRQGG

-277 KENGGKIEVVRT
+277 KENGGKLEVIRT
-289 TDIHKPHLVG
+289 TDIHKPHLLG
-299 ASAGYLINKCISA
+299 ASAGYLIKGCL

>member
-1 MATTH
+1 MTAH
-6 NLAKLRVQDPV
+6 NLAALRVQDPV
-17 LTELAQGYHNN
+17 LTKLAQGYHNL
-28 ELIGETLMP
+28 ELIGDVLMP
-37 TVEIDKEAGKIPQF
+37 TVEIDKEAGKIPKF

-61 VRTLRGASNRLDPED
+61 VRNLRGTSNRLDPED

-120 REKAVATLALYETK
+120 REKEVATLALDESK
-134 YDSTNKVALSGTS
+134 YDSGNKVTLSGTS
-147 KLTSKTADVFSIFD
+147 KITSKQADIFAMFD
-161 TGIRAVKRSIGRKP
+161 TGIRAVKRAIGRKP
-175 NVCVIAGDVWAVLK
+175 NVCVIAGDVWAALK

-209 VFAKLIGID
+209 VFGKLIGID
-218 TVKIGEAVYEDSNQL
+218 TVKIGEAVYEESNQL
-233 KDIWTDAIVL
+233 KDIWSDAIVL

-248 RSTGGKGTVYEP
+248 RSTERKGTVYEP
-260 SYGYTVRRNKG
+260 SYGYTVRRQGG

-277 KENGGKIEVVRT
+277 KENGGKLEVIRT
-289 TDIHKPHLVG
+289 TDIHKPHLLG
-299 ASAGYLINKCISA
+299 ASAGYLIKGCL

>member
-1 MATTH
+1 MTAH
-6 NLAKLRVQDPV
+6 NLAALRVQDPV
-17 LTELAQGYHNN
+17 LTKLAQGYHNL
-28 ELIGETLMP
+28 ELIGEVLMP
-37 TVEIDKEAGKIPQF
+37 TVEIDKEAGKIPKF

-61 VRTLRGASNRLDPED
+61 VRNLRGTSNRLDPED

-120 REKAVATLALYETK
+120 REKEVATLALDESK
-134 YDSTNKVALSGTS
+134 YDAGNKVTLSGTS
-147 KLTSKTADVFSIFD
+147 KITSKQADIFAMFD
-161 TGIRAVKRSIGRKP
+161 TGIRAVKRAIGRKP
-175 NVCVIAGDVWAVLK
+175 NVCVIAGDVWAALK

-218 TVKIGEAVYEDSNQL
+218 TVKIGEAVYEESNQL
-233 KDIWTDAIVL
+233 KDIWSDAIVL

-248 RSTGGKGTVYEP
+248 RSTERKGTVYEP
-260 SYGYTVRRNKG
+260 SYGYTVRRQGG

-277 KENGGKIEVVRT
+277 KENGGKIEVIRT
-289 TDIHKPHLVG
+289 TDIHKPHLLG
-299 ASAGYLINKCISA
+299 ASAGYLIKGCL

>member
-1 MATTH
+1 MTTH
-6 NLAKLRVQDPV
+6 NLQKLRVQDPV

-28 ELIGETLMP
+28 ELVAETLMP
-37 TVEIDKEAGKIPQF
+37 TVEIEKEAGKIPTF

-61 VRTLRGASNRLDPED
+61 VRNLRGSSNRLDPED
-76 ITAIDVALEEHDVE
+76 IGAIDVALEEHDVE

-120 REKAVATLALYETK
+120 REKAVATLALDESRYET
-134 YDSTNKVALSGTS
+134 DNKVTLSGTS
-147 KLTSKTADVFSIFD
+147 QFSHKDADVFKVFD
-161 TGIRAVKRSIGRKP
+161 TAIRAVKRAIGRKP
-175 NVCVIAGDVWAVLK
+175 NVCVISGDVWAALK
-189 EHPAVIEKLKYS
+189 EHPAVVEKLKYS

-209 VFAKLIGID
+209 VFAKLIGIE
-218 TVKIGEAVYEDSNQL
+218 TVKIGEAVYEESGQL
-233 KDIWTDAIVL
+233 KDIWSKDIVV

-260 SYGYTVRRNKG
+260 SYGYTVRRQKG

-277 KENGGKIEVVRT
+277 KESGGKIEVVRT
-289 TDIHKPHLVG
+289 TDIHKPHLVVRQQ
-299 ASAGYLINKCISA
+299 AI